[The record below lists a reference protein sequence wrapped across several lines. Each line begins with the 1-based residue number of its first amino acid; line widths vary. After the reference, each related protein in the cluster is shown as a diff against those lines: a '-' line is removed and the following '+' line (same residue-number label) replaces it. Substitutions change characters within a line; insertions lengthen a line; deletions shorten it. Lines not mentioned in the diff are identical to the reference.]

1 MQVNFIKDEG
11 KEKWRKKNILKTQ
24 DYSCESVLCVTKTFH
39 QYIIKTDIHL
49 NHNLFTRSSIS
60 YVTKIY

>member
-39 QYIIKTDIHL
+39 QYIIKTKVQNKQKPPPHKQL
-49 NHNLFTRSSIS
+49 
-60 YVTKIY
+60 